1 MSFQELLEKIKE
13 KIQSISEQQWIAI
26 GAIVLGL
33 ILIII
38 SILIWP

>member
-1 MSFQELLEKIKE
+1 MNFQELMNEIKAKIKTF
-13 KIQSISEQQWIAI
+13 STQQWIAI
-26 GAIVLGL
+26 GAMVLGL